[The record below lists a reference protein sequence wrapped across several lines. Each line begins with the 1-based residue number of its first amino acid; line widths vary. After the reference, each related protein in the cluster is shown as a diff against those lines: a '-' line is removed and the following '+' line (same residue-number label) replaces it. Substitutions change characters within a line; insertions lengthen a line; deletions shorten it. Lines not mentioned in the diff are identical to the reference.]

1 MNLSR
6 IFLIAALGLASCAQP
21 AADDNLTRYVDP
33 RIGTGGHGH
42 VFVGANVPFGLVQL
56 GPTSIP
62 QAWDWTSGYH
72 ESDSTVIGFS
82 HTHLSG
88 TGIGD
93 LFDVTVMPVVG
104 EVTCARGTEEDP
116 ASGLWSYADRTKEV
130 VRPGYYSVPLVR
142 YGITAEMTATSRVG
156 FHRYTFPAADDAAV
170 IFDLENGGC
179 WDKATETHIEPSGD
193 SRLVGWRYS
202 TGWAKDQRVWFVAEF
217 SRPFT
222 SFEQVGEHYARV
234 NFATAEGEQLMLKVA
249 LSPVSIEGAEANLAA
264 ELPGWDFDATA
275 AAADAAWN
283 AQLAKV
289 KVTTQDEVARR
300 IFYTGLYHTMVAP
313 SEFCDVNGDYRGAD
327 GAVHRNPGHTTYT
340 TFSLWDTYR
349 AAMPL
354 MTILHPDRMPDI
366 VNTMLAIADEQG
378 RLPVWHLWGNETD
391 CMVGNPG
398 IPVVADA
405 IVKGIEGFDRERAFE
420 AIRRTAMNPD
430 RGNGLR
436 MKYGYIPCDLFNE
449 AVAYDME
456 YALADGAAARAAEA
470 LGRGEDAR
478 YFTERSH
485 SYRNYF
491 DPSTGFMRG
500 RDSRRGWRTPFNP
513 FASTHRAD
521 DYCEGNAWQYTWLA
535 PHDVAGLEA
544 CFGSRARMLGKLDS
558 LFTVS
563 SVIEGAETSPD
574 ISGLIGQYA
583 HGNEPSHHI
592 LYLYTMLGQPWKT
605 AEKVREVLT
614 TLYHDQPDGLSGNE
628 DVGQMSAWYILSS
641 LGMYEVEPAGGRYW
655 FGSPL
660 FDRAEI
666 AVPGGT
672 FTIVAENNSSEN
684 KYIRRVWLNGRPYT
698 KPWIGHEEVMA
709 GGELRFEMDDEPH
722 VWYCPEEPEQYADQR
737 PAAEE
742 RLFRSEAVEQ
752 EIARVC
758 GLLTNERLRWMFAN
772 CFPNTLDTT
781 VHYREDEEG
790 NPDTYVYTGDIP
802 AMWLR
807 DSGAQVWPYVQL
819 CGNDPALQKMIAG
832 VIRRQFRLINI
843 DPYANAFN
851 DGPTGAGEDVG
862 YPGHVQDPWVF
873 ERKWEIDSH
882 CYPIRLA
889 HHYWKTT
896 GDESVFDAEWVEAMR
911 NILAT
916 LRDQQMK
923 EGPGDYTF
931 LRVTDRQLDTRCHV
945 GRGNPVKPVGLISSA
960 FRPSDDATTFG
971 FLVPS
976 NFMAV
981 SSLRKAAEIL
991 STVNGEQ
998 ELAAGCTALA
1008 DEVAAALQQYA
1019 VVEHPVYGK
1028 IYAFEVDGFGSVQ
1041 LMDDA
1046 NVPSLLA
1053 MPYLGDVER
1062 TDPVYENTRRFVW
1075 STDNPYFWRGPA
1087 GEGIGGPHIGV
1098 EMIWPMSIMMRAF
1111 TSTDDAEI
1119 RDCIIA
1125 LMTTDAGTG
1134 FMHESFSRHDA
1145 ADFTRAWF
1153 AWQNTLF
1160 GELIL
1165 KLVNDGKV
1173 DLLNSID

>member
-289 KVTTQDEVARR
+289 KITTQDEVARR

-405 IVKGIEGFDRERAFE
+405 IVKGIGGFDRERAFE

-456 YALADGAAARAAEA
+456 YALADGAAVRAAEA
-470 LGRGEDAR
+470 LGREEDAR

-491 DPSTGFMRG
+491 DPSMGFMRG

-535 PHDVAGLEA
+535 PHDVAGLES

-819 CGNDPALQKMIAG
+819 CGNDPALRKMIAG

-896 GDESVFDAEWVEAMR
+896 GDESVFDAEWVAAMR

-1165 KLVNDGKV
+1165 KLVNEGKV